1 MQQFV
6 INRTVLES
14 KTGWKGRGYM
24 KTGAI
29 LRQLRTEKEI
39 GQKEVA
45 LRLNVSVATISN
57 YENNVHAPDY
67 AMLCRLADYYGVT
80 TDYLLG
86 RTTYRSDPKILNRR
100 ISNEYTIT
108 DVIDMMVTLDCGTVD
123 HLMEYARFL
132 RDRKQ

>member
-1 MQQFV
+1 M
-6 INRTVLES
+6 N
-14 KTGWKGRGYM
+14 
-24 KTGAI
+24 TGAI
-29 LRQLRTEKEI
+29 LRQLRMEKEL

-86 RTTYRSDPKILNRR
+86 RTAYRSDPKILNRR
-100 ISNEYTIT
+100 ISGEYTIT
-108 DVIDMMVTLDCGTVD
+108 DVIDMMVTLDCGAVD

-132 RDRKQ
+132 RGRKQ